1 MASAVPGVSGASLAP
16 DMSDAYTHAKGN
28 THVLECRV
36 CNHLYGIEGE
46 KIPRLLVCG
55 HSLCHAC
62 LLRLPKQDWVVLC
75 PFDRQP
81 TPLGTNG
88 VWDLKKNFALIELL
102 ERVYANHQDR
112 RHHAHEGP
120 FSVLALSQAVS
131 ALERGDRNYG
141 TVPCDENEEHIAELY
156 CTTCGSH
163 LCHDCSDSTHG
174 TRTLAK
180 HRRIPLSEKPKEKPK
195 CGYHTSHVMEFTC
208 LEPDCQGAPLMC
220 YICKDYGRHKGHQHN
235 LLELEAEKFRTTLG
249 HAVSHLKKFMEEV
262 SDTARKLELAE
273 GRFLRRPDN
282 DPELPEDFEGGTA
295 DLAKSRVQTYFQGL
309 REQLNH
315 QEVAALTVVDT
326 YIRERLCAIRQQGED
341 IATILGQVA
350 SVCIQCERVAKLDD
364 ARVLLAAGEIQ
375 LMLDA
380 VESQKQRDF
389 TQVQPDASIPITFTR
404 DNRVHIGPKI
414 EMRVVTLGLD
424 GSGKTSIL
432 FKLKQDEFVPTIPT
446 IGFNVETL
454 EYKNIKFTVWDVGGQ
469 HKLRPLWK
477 HYYLNTQAVIFV
489 IDSTDRV
496 RLSEARD
503 ELVKL
508 LTEKELQ
515 DACLL
520 ILINKQDLS
529 GCMSLEEISDELSL
543 FKLCCGRSWHMQT
556 CDASR
561 GTGLTDGLDWLSRQ
575 LVASEVFDVE

>member
-414 EMRVVTLGLD
+414 EMRV
-424 GSGKTSIL
+424 
-432 FKLKQDEFVPTIPT
+432 
-446 IGFNVETL
+446 
-454 EYKNIKFTVWDVGGQ
+454 
-469 HKLRPLWK
+469 
-477 HYYLNTQAVIFV
+477 AVIFV